1 MLTGDA
7 ADRAG
12 RTPARRQTKML
23 PAIVSYYE
31 HLNYF
36 KAYRLPIKLFL
47 KSLHKNYLS
56 DVNNEDNTRLYPR
69 TPDYLQDEK

>member
-12 RTPARRQTKML
+12 RIPARRQTKML

-36 KAYRLPIKLFL
+36 KAYKLP
-47 KSLHKNYLS
+47 
-56 DVNNEDNTRLYPR
+56 NN
-69 TPDYLQDEK
+69 QF

>member
-1 MLTGDA
+1 MGIRRAGMLTGDA

-36 KAYRLPIKLFL
+36 KAYRLP
-47 KSLHKNYLS
+47 
-56 DVNNEDNTRLYPR
+56 NN
-69 TPDYLQDEK
+69 QF

>member
-36 KAYRLPIKLFL
+36 KAYRLPK
-47 KSLHKNYLS
+47 KYLS
-56 DVNNEDNTRLYPR
+56 DGNNEDNTRLYPR